1 VAGGQGQGR
10 FAVSAPR
17 FVPLTHPRL
26 AEGALLAALAAVPFL
41 FDSRTVHVFEPE
53 KAALVRTAGLLALA
67 AALAGAWWREGPARP
82 QARPLAW
89 AAVAYVLAL
98 LLSAALA
105 VDPGAA
111 LLGSE
116 HRQHGLLTT
125 LALVLLG
132 WAASRASREG
142 VVRGLGVIAVA
153 SVPVAGYAIAQHQ
166 GLDPLPWAQ
175 DTALRVTGSLGH
187 PAFLAG
193 YLMMAL
199 PIVLGRLVAFA
210 SGLARGWPL
219 VRFLGY
225 AAILAVDAAA
235 FVFAGSRGP
244 WLGLGVALAVFFLA
258 LGLAEGR
265 RRLALG
271 AAGAALAG
279 LAGLALLNLPGG
291 PLERLREGEGIGRL
305 AHLLDAESGTVRGRV
320 LIWRASME
328 RLASAE
334 PLAQA
339 DGRPDRWAAL
349 RPWVG
354 YGPEAFTPALL
365 PFYPPE
371 LAHIEKEHPIP
382 DRAHNDLLDAAVGGG
397 LLGLL
402 AHLALVVAAL
412 MIGGRQLGL
421 GPPARIAAVVLGGGV
436 GGLLL
441 AWVTWGVPLAA
452 VGLGLGLVAGFAAL
466 LVVAAIRWRR
476 EPGGGRRGDGAV
488 LAALLA
494 GLAGH
499 LVETQFGLAT
509 VTTRLTAVAL
519 LGWLVAW
526 GAEHIPDASP
536 APRIVPLTA
545 GLGALLGL
553 TVAYGFLG
561 PALWSSRV
569 GIVLLLATGPC
580 AALLALDERAPRWT
594 GVVASMAGTLVI
606 AGAGAAAMAWVEGS
620 AAGMEEL
627 ARAQRAALLPAI
639 LAAAFVAAAIAAGH
653 ALGGGGGLRTPL
665 AWGLIGGV
673 LLAAAGTAGAL
684 RFWRAD
690 VMLAGA
696 RRLGDVGEDIPAE
709 GLYQAAWRLA
719 PFRDAIPAGAA
730 RVLVETGR
738 ITVEEAERDALLD
751 RADGYLAEA
760 SARAPM
766 AWAHAADRA
775 RLQLLWAG
783 LTVEPPLRQRR
794 LDQADR
800 YYRAAL
806 HLHPRSPAVWNEWA
820 VLALVAGAP
829 DEARLRLRRSLELD
843 PRLDQTHRLLREL
856 ERGGPENE

>member
-1 VAGGQGQGR
+1 M
-10 FAVSAPR
+10 
-17 FVPLTHPRL
+17 
-26 AEGALLAALAAVPFL
+26 AAPFL
-41 FDSRTVHVFEPE
+41 FDIRTVHVFEPE
-53 KAALVRTAGLLALA
+53 KAALVRTAGLLALVG
-67 AALAGAWWREGPARP
+67 LRAGGWWRRGPVRP
-82 QARPLAW
+82 QARPLSW
-89 AAVAYVLAL
+89 AAAAYVLAL
-98 LLSAALA
+98 LVSAALA
-105 VDPGAA
+105 VDPAAA
-111 LLGSE
+111 LFGSE
-116 HRQHGLLTT
+116 HRQHGLLTV
-125 LALVLLG
+125 LALALLG

-142 VVRGLGVIAVA
+142 VARGLSVIAVA
-153 SVPVAGYAIAQHQ
+153 SLPVALYALAQHE

-175 DTALRVTGSLGH
+175 DTALRVTGPLGH
-187 PAFLAG
+187 PAFLAA

-199 PIVLGRLVAFA
+199 PVVLGRLVTAA
-210 SGLARGWPL
+210 GDLAHSPARGWPL
-219 VRFLGY
+219 VRLLGY
-225 AAILAVDAAA
+225 GAILAADAAA

-244 WLGLGVALAVFFLA
+244 WLGLGVALVVFFLV

-305 AHLLDAESGTVRGRV
+305 AHLLDAESGTVRGRI

-328 RLASAE
+328 RLFSTA

-339 DGRPDRWAAL
+339 DGRPDAFTPL

-382 DRAHNDLLDAAVGGG
+382 DRAHNDLLDAAVNGG

-402 AHLALVVAAL
+402 AHVGLVVAAL
-412 MIGGRQLGL
+412 TTGGRQLALASPG
-421 GPPARIAAVVLGGGV
+421 RIAAVVAISGV

-441 AWVTWGVPLAA
+441 AWLTRGAPLAA
-452 VGLGLGLVAGFAAL
+452 VGLGLGLVAGFVGLLCVAAL
-466 LVVAAIRWRR
+466 RRRAAGAGR
-476 EPGGGRRGDGAV
+476 PGEGAV

-509 VTTRLTAVAL
+509 VTTRLLAVAL
-519 LGWLVAW
+519 VGWLVAW
-526 GAEHIPDASP
+526 GAEPAPEAGAP
-536 APRIVPLTA
+536 APRIVPLA
-545 GLGALLGL
+545 VGLGALLGL
-553 TVAYGFLG
+553 TVAYGFPGPSMGTSRLG
-561 PALWSSRV
+561 L
-569 GIVLLLATGPC
+569 VLLLAAGPC
-580 AALLALDERAPRWT
+580 AALLALEAEPRWT
-594 GVVASMAGTLVI
+594 AVAGSLAGALVLAGTV
-606 AGAGAAAMAWVEGS
+606 AAAMAWVETSG
-620 AAGMEEL
+620 AGLEEL
-627 ARAQRAALLPAI
+627 ARAQRTAMLPVI
-639 LAAAFVAAAIAAGH
+639 LTAAFAAAAIFAAGH
-653 ALGGGGGLRTPL
+653 TREGGWARAPLIVGL
-665 AWGLIGGV
+665 

-696 RRLGDVGEDIPAE
+696 RRLGDVGEDRPAE
-709 GLYQAAWRLA
+709 DLYRAAWRLA
-719 PFRDAIPAGAA
+719 PFRDVIPAGAA
-730 RVLVETGR
+730 RVLVQTGR
-738 ITVEEAERDALLD
+738 ITVGEADRDALLE

-760 SARAPM
+760 SARAPL
-766 AWAHAADRA
+766 AWAHEADRA

-783 LTVEPPLRQRR
+783 LTVERPLRQRR
-794 LDQADR
+794 LDRADR

-820 VLALVAGAP
+820 VLALAAGSP
-829 DEARLRLRRSLELD
+829 DEARLRLQRSLELD

-856 ERGGPENE
+856 E